1 MNSIQKRK
9 SSIDK
14 MSGLRHRPETLA
26 DIPDERIQFLAQYE
40 DWFTVETRELK
51 KITEH
56 FVKELDKG
64 LSKEGGNIVSSAVLL
79 LLMSCLG
86 KY

>member
-1 MNSIQKRK
+1 
-9 SSIDK
+9 

-51 KITEH
+51 KITDH
-56 FVKELDKG
+56 FVNELEKG
-64 LSKEGGNIVSSAVLL
+64 LSKEGGNIVSSVVLL